1 MNRTEY
7 QICTRCIMDNAHDS
21 DIRFQPNG
29 TCNYCNNAL
38 GNIGKVYLPNAE
50 GKARLDSMIAM
61 LKQNGK
67 GRKYDCMMGI
77 SGGLDSAYL
86 AYLGAAKWGLR
97 IFAVHIDD
105 GFDTQLAQDNI
116 RNLCKKAKIDL
127 VYEKPDA
134 EQFNELTRAF
144 VLAGVP
150 NIAMPQDNILF
161 AHLYDYAIKN
171 GLHYFLSGGNFALE
185 SILQTGNSHAAI
197 DDVNIRD
204 INRRFGRKP
213 LNKLKLLS
221 VFRKKVLIDHF
232 YNISSLRPLNYMD
245 YNKERALEEL
255 KAFSGFTYYAAK
267 HCESIFTKFMQWY
280 YLPEKFGVDKRK
292 SHLSS
297 LIVSGQMTREQAL
310 EELKKPLYLPEELE
324 HDLDFICR
332 KLDFS
337 RAEFD
342 EIMKKPGVQHSAYK
356 TSKLLNLAIKIRK
369 HL

>member
-1 MNRTEY
+1 MNEQEY
-7 QICTRCIMDNAHDS
+7 RICTRCVMDNAGDPT
-21 DIRFQPNG
+21 IRFQPDG
-29 TCNYCNNAL
+29 TCNYCNEAIA
-38 GNIGKVYLPNAE
+38 NIGKIYLPDAA

-61 LKQNGK
+61 LKQKGQ

-105 GFDTQLAQDNI
+105 GFDTPLAQQNI
-116 RNLCKKAKIDL
+116 RDLCEKAKIDL

-144 VLAGVP
+144 VLSGVP

-161 AHLYDYAIKN
+161 AHLYDHAIKN
-171 GLHYFLSGGNFALE
+171 GLRHFLSGGNFALE
-185 SILQTGNSHAAI
+185 SILQKGNTHASF

-213 LNKLKLLS
+213 IDKLKLLS
-221 VFRKKVLIDHF
+221 VIRKKIIISHI
-232 YNISSLRPLNYMD
+232 YKISSLRPLNYMD
-245 YNKERALEEL
+245 YNRERALEEL
-255 KAFSGFTYYAAK
+255 KAFSGFTYYRAK

-297 LIVSGQMTREQAL
+297 MIVSGQMTQEQAL
-310 EELKKPLYLPEELE
+310 EELKKPLYSPEELE
-324 HDLDFICR
+324 QDLDFICK

-337 RAEFD
+337 RAEFA
-342 EIMKKPGVQHSAYK
+342 EIMKKPGVQHTAYR
-356 TSKLLNLAIKIRK
+356 TSKLLSLGMKIRK
-369 HL
+369 YL